1 MLEKIFY
8 GTGFGRE
15 RMSAARAGYLFLVW
29 VLVPGWLVMSFAT
42 MLVGM
47 AFTGAFSGL
56 SQRMNADISFR
67 RPFFTWTGDVG
78 FEELSVRP
86 LQPDPERPMSMQVHR
101 VRFDLPNLGVM
112 QSVLTAAG
120 ADDDSEQAGM
130 LRVINQLDHIG
141 VEVQGMK
148 FDSFTGLPGVLEQ
161 VGAATAAPMEAE
173 GCVGDVMWVAS
184 ELPTLGI
191 ANEGIDLQLT
201 LANAKEEHEVRVTG
215 ELVSPHSS
223 RATFAQHF
231 RSPTLAEFLDA
242 PDGSRIAT
250 YERVAIE
257 DDGFIAAR
265 DGYCAKRD
273 GVAPEEFRERHL
285 AAVRRHFEAAGM
297 RPSQELEAVYR
308 DYLQHGKLVLE
319 ARPNARVHRTDYHQ
333 YSVEDQAKMYN
344 GTLAAGGK
352 PVPVRFEEVPSRAIP
367 LVFEGSTWDLV
378 AVERARAAGAAGS
391 GGAGS
396 RPQPAPA
403 SPLAPAVLAATT
415 PTPAAVAPALR
426 QAAVPAAATVAAAA
440 APAAAKP
447 AASKPAAKATSVPA
461 WAMPAPSIRTTSD
474 GRPLASSLPAKGN
487 QARTG
492 PHPLSFEELRQHMG
506 DRIVLITIYGNRVE
520 GRVEAVSGQT
530 LRLRVS
536 AGLGYAITN
545 FEHAKIRSITAL

>member
-15 RMSAARAGYLFLVW
+15 HMSAARAGYLFLVW

-47 AFTGAFSGL
+47 AFTGAFAGL
-56 SQRMNADISFR
+56 SQRMEADISFR

-78 FEELSVRP
+78 FEDLSVRP
-86 LQPDPERPMSMQVHR
+86 LQPDPARPMSMQVRR

-112 QSVLTAAG
+112 QSVLAAAS
-120 ADDDSEQAGM
+120 ADDGSEPAGM
-130 LRVINQLDHIG
+130 LRVVNQLDHIG

-161 VGAATAAPMEAE
+161 VGAASAAPMEAE
-173 GCVGDVMWVAS
+173 GCVGDVEWVAS
-184 ELPTLGI
+184 ELPQLGI

-201 LANAKEEHEVRVTG
+201 LANAKEEHEIRVTG

-223 RATFAQHF
+223 RASFAQHF
-231 RSPTLAEFLDA
+231 RAPTLAEFLDA
-242 PDGSRIAT
+242 PEGSRIAT
-250 YERVAIE
+250 YERVAIQ

-265 DGYCAKRD
+265 DRFCAKRD

-285 AAVRRHFEAAGM
+285 AAVRREFQVAGM

-308 DYLQHGKLVLE
+308 DYLQHGTLVLE
-319 ARPNARVHRTDYHQ
+319 ARPNPRVHRSDYHQ
-333 YSVEDQAKMYN
+333 YSVADQAKMYN
-344 GTLAAGGK
+344 GTLAASGK
-352 PVPVRFEEVPSRAIP
+352 PVPVHFEQVPSRAIP

-378 AVERARAAGAAGS
+378 AVERARAAGAPGAATGS

-396 RPQPAPA
+396 TPQPAPA
-403 SPLAPAVLAATT
+403 L
-415 PTPAAVAPALR
+415 PAASAVVATAS
-426 QAAVPAAATVAAAA
+426 VAAA

-447 AASKPAAKATSVPA
+447 ASAKPAAKAPAVPA
-461 WAMPAPSIRTTSD
+461 WAMPAPSIRTTAD

-492 PHPLSFEELRQHMG
+492 PHPLSFDELRQHAGDRVVLTTIYG
-506 DRIVLITIYGNRVE
+506 DRIE
-520 GRVEAVSGQT
+520 GRVESVSGQT

-545 FEHAKIRSITAL
+545 FERARIRSITAQ